1 MKKFSLVLP
10 CFTFLILC
18 TFLTTSCSLIKTS
31 SLETAVQ
38 YKNIKEVRRHLD
50 EGANANQIDN
60 NSQTHLHHAA
70 KSGNTQIA
78 QALSDRGAN
87 VDPKDN
93 EGRTPLHL
101 AAANGHA
108 PMIDL
113 LITQGADV
121 QSQDKNG
128 RVALHHT
135 VLGSRSNV
143 FVGIKSEAALLL
155 LSKGAVVDARDNKG
169 WTPLYLASVKNLPRM
184 VELLANK
191 GANVNPKIG
200 PSPLVG
206 AVMDGHTHVVRILLK
221 KKVLVHGPSGA
232 ATTPLHLAAER
243 GYPDIVRLLLD
254 KKATPNR
261 KDSKGKTPLYYAI
274 YNDHFH
280 VIQELTDEGVN
291 VNQQIPEGT
300 LLHLA
305 AERGHVG
312 AASALIRKGAKL
324 ELQNAEGKKPLD
336 VAIHNRKQ
344 KVADLIVREAIQRR
358 EIGK

>member
-1 MKKFSLVLP
+1 MKKYPLAPSG
-10 CFTFLILC
+10 FTFLILFA
-18 TFLTTSCSLIKTS
+18 FLASSCSLMSTS
-31 SLETAVQ
+31 SLEQAVD
-38 YKNIKEVRRHLD
+38 YKNIKEVRRHLND
-50 EGANANQIDN
+50 GADVNKKDDN
-60 NSQTHLHHAA
+60 GQTPLHHAVQ
-70 KSGNTQIA
+70 SGHIKLA
-78 QALSDRGAN
+78 QTLIERGAR
-87 VDPKDN
+87 VESRDN
-93 EGRTPLHL
+93 EGQTPLHL
-101 AAANGHA
+101 ASKVGYA

-113 LITQGADV
+113 LVTKGARV
-121 QSQDKNG
+121 HSQDKNG
-128 RVALHHT
+128 RVALHYT
-135 VLGSRSNV
+135 VLGSRNNV

-155 LSKGAVVDARDNKG
+155 LSKGSVVDARDKKG
-169 WTPLYLASVKNLPRM
+169 WTPLYLACVNDLPRM

-191 GANVNPKIG
+191 GANVNPKKG

-206 AVMDGHTHVVRILLK
+206 AVMDGHTHVVRVLLE
-221 KKVLVHGPSGA
+221 KKVLVHGPPGA

-243 GYPDIVRLLLD
+243 GYSNIVRLLLE

-280 VIQELTDEGVN
+280 VIQELTDKGVD

-324 ELQNAEGKKPLD
+324 EMQNSQGKKPLD

-344 KVADLIVREAIQRR
+344 KVADLLVRETIKSK
-358 EIGK
+358 EIGE

>member
-1 MKKFSLVLP
+1 MRKFPLVP
-10 CFTFLILC
+10 SGFTFLILC
-18 TFLTTSCSLIKTS
+18 TFLAASCSLIKTS

-38 YKNIKEVRRHLD
+38 YKNIKEVRRHLN
-50 EGANANQIDN
+50 EGASANQKDSN
-60 NSQTHLHHAA
+60 GQTHLHHAA
-70 KSGNTQIA
+70 RSGYTEVA
-78 QALSDRGAN
+78 QALIDRGAIVN
-87 VDPKDN
+87 SKDN
-93 EGRTPLHL
+93 EGRTPLHV
-101 AAANGHA
+101 AAESGHA

-113 LITQGADV
+113 LVSKGARV
-121 QSQDKNG
+121 HSQDKNG

-135 VLGSRSNV
+135 ILGSTNDIFLGS
-143 FVGIKSEAALLL
+143 KSEATLMLI
-155 LSKGAVVDARDNKG
+155 SKGSVVDARDKKG
-169 WTPLYLASVKNLPRM
+169 WTPLYLACVNDLPRM
-184 VELLANK
+184 VELLVNK

-206 AVMDGHTHVVRILLK
+206 AVTDGHTHVVRVLLE
-221 KKVLVHGPSGA
+221 KKVLVHGPPGA

-243 GYPDIVRLLLD
+243 GYPDIVRLLLE

-280 VIQELTDEGVN
+280 VIQELTDNGVN
-291 VNQQIPEGT
+291 VNQPVPEGT

-324 ELQNAEGKKPLD
+324 ELQNAEGNKPLD

-344 KVADLIVREAIQRR
+344 KVADLIVREAIKRR
-358 EIGK
+358 EIGE